1 MNSPDRSTDD
11 QEYIRAPDGEPASR
25 RRLICLWRAVCIV
38 AEHAFVD
45 GVGVGVGD
53 RSLSAW
59 RIPRQLLRR
68 LEARIATNDPGWDEL
83 QHRYRTGE
91 SGAARLAVVWVAM
104 TNAGER
110 LLHAGADRDFCA
122 GLASEAGLS
131 YGAAHRSIRLL
142 ARHLLAGPACMRA
155 MIETF
160 GVGAGWL
167 SVLPFQPNE
176 ARTRLEADPEQI
188 RGFLAKVCAA
198 ERAMPHP
205 EAVALVQLA
214 QHLRRPWQA
223 ICALPNELLAD
234 SEALRRSPFGL
245 TVDMMLGRVE
255 GLCDAL
261 DVLVEEID
269 THGDMPRIVEQAAG
283 LFAAHGSLSGL
294 RDVTHLLDWKGDHAA
309 RAAAAQRRLA
319 NPLVGRLIGEGVLR
333 NYSPSAS
340 SPPPAYIPA

>member
-1 MNSPDRSTDD
+1 MHSPDRSADD
-11 QEYIRAPDGEPASR
+11 QDYILSPDGEPASR

-45 GVGVGVGD
+45 GVRD
-53 RSLSAW
+53 RALSAW
-59 RIPRQLLRR
+59 RIPRPLLRR
-68 LEARIATNDPGWDEL
+68 LEARIALNDPGWDEL

-104 TNAGER
+104 ANAGER
-110 LLHAGADRDFCA
+110 LLHAGADREFCA
-122 GLASEAGLS
+122 ALASEAGLS
-131 YGAAHRSIRLL
+131 YGAAHRSVRLL
-142 ARHLLAGPACMRA
+142 ARHLLAGPAYMRA

-176 ARTRLEADPEQI
+176 ARTRLDADREQI
-188 RGFLAKVCAA
+188 AAFIAKVCTA

-214 QHLRRPWQA
+214 QHLRRPWQV
-223 ICALPNELLAD
+223 ICALPGELLAD

-294 RDVTHLLDWKGDHAA
+294 RDLTHLLDHRGDHAA

-319 NPLVGRLIGEGVLR
+319 NPLVGRLVGEGVLR
-333 NYSPSAS
+333 AC
-340 SPPPAYIPA
+340 PPAAHAGPFAYMSA

>member
-1 MNSPDRSTDD
+1 MNSPDRSADD

-45 GVGVGVGD
+45 SLGD
-53 RSLSAW
+53 RALSSW
-59 RIPRQLLRR
+59 RIPRPLLRR
-68 LEARIATNDPGWDEL
+68 LEARIALNDPGWDEL

-104 TNAGER
+104 ANAGER

-131 YGAAHRSIRLL
+131 FGAAHRSIRLL

-188 RGFLAKVCAA
+188 RAFLAKVCAA

-333 NYSPSAS
+333 AYPPCAPSA
-340 SPPPAYIPA
+340 PPMSFSYMSA